1 MMRGKRTQ
9 ATPKPNKNPPNKN
22 QNQKPKHHQGPEAG
36 SPSSKVFPLY
46 EGETIEKAEPDCVL
60 TMGLNSLRKSVG
72 KVSARAECCGAN
84 QRGLA
89 PPTKL

>member
-9 ATPKPNKNPPNKN
+9 ATPKPNKSPPNKKPKPGN
-22 QNQKPKHHQGPEAG
+22 QNTTKGQRPVIEKA
-36 SPSSKVFPLY
+36 FPLY
-46 EGETIEKAEPDCVL
+46 EGETIEIAKPNCVL

-72 KVSARAECCGAN
+72 KVSARAECSRAN
-84 QRGLA
+84 QRGFA

>member
-1 MMRGKRTQ
+1 MK
-9 ATPKPNKNPPNKN
+9 
-22 QNQKPKHHQGPEAG
+22 
-36 SPSSKVFPLY
+36 
-46 EGETIEKAEPDCVL
+46 KAKADCEL

-72 KVSARAECCGAN
+72 VVSARAECSGAY